1 MESRVFRASSV
12 WFASF
17 VALVVS
23 VGCQVLLE
31 VIVPADLEEWKA
43 LFSPDVVPTV
53 YRTGHEAMWVSEFV
67 IRFVSFAFGGLVGTR
82 LACVFSWRL
91 CVLLVTTSVLA
102 AVFQQLPERSFAP
115 WLALWF
121 LAAPIGAVVGAW
133 AAKATSRA
141 V

>member
-1 MESRVFRASSV
+1 MERRVFRASSV
-12 WFASF
+12 WFSSF

-31 VIVPADLEEWKA
+31 AVVPADLQEWKA
-43 LFSPDVVPTV
+43 LFSPDAVPTV
-53 YRTGHEAMWVSEFV
+53 YRTGHEPMWVSESV

-91 CVLLVTTSVLA
+91 CVVLVATAVLA
-102 AVFQQLPERSFAP
+102 TVFQQFPERSFA
-115 WLALWF
+115 LGLFVWF
-121 LAAPIGAVVGAW
+121 LAAPMGAVIGAW